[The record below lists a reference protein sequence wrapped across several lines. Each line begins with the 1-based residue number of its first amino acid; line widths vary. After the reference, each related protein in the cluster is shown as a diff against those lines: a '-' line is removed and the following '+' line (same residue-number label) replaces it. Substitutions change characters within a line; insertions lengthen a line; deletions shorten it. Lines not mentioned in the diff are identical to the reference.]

1 MLLAAGEP
9 QMNRLLILLHLL
21 AVIVWIGG
29 MFFAHVCLRP
39 VAAAQLLP
47 PQRLPLLAAIL
58 GRFFVVVGWALVLLW
73 GSGLIRFAQAG
84 AAITGSWLA
93 MAGIAAVMTMILA
106 LIVFRFHRAM
116 VVAVAASDWSQA
128 GAAMNT
134 IRQLVLTNLL
144 LGVLTVAVAV
154 LGRS

>member
-1 MLLAAGEP
+1 MTRVLV
-9 QMNRLLILLHLL
+9 LLHLL

-39 VAAAQLLP
+39 VAAAQLPP
-47 PQRLPLLAAIL
+47 PQRLPLLAAVL

-73 GSGLIRFAQAG
+73 GSGIIRFAQVG
-84 AAITGSWLA
+84 AAVPASWMA
-93 MAGIAAVMTMILA
+93 MAGIAALMTVILA

-116 VVAVAASDWSQA
+116 VAAVAASDWPQA
-128 GAAMNT
+128 AAAMNT

-154 LGRS
+154 LGA